1 MVETTSIAKLATMRK
16 FFTLPEVSEQ
26 LNISMSQMRAIIK
39 RGDIE
44 AIQIGGR
51 GQWRVEEAKLD
62 EYIERLYEEQR
73 RQREEDPG
81 I

>member
-1 MVETTSIAKLATMRK
+1 MARK
-16 FFTLPEVSEQ
+16 FYTLDEVAEALS
-26 LNISMSQMRAIIK
+26 ISMSQMRALIK

-44 AIQIGGR
+44 GIQIGGR
-51 GQWRVEEAKLD
+51 GQWRVEDVKLE

-73 RQREEDPG
+73 QER